1 MKNQEDNFDKEM
13 ELSLTFIIEKIKTL
27 LANNFKQEKKE
38 KEKINNDKN
47 LNKIKNQ
54 IIIEN
59 KNNNFNSQLCIEI
72 NKIIEKELSKY
83 NYYSIMKF
91 SLITNIF
98 LKEDKTKIYINSQS
112 LLKNKDHFKN
122 YIIKFIPEEE
132 KIKQEKNEK
141 KQNSKIIY
149 NSIPNLY
156 ILISILIYLFK
167 LK

>member
-1 MKNQEDNFDKEM
+1 M
-13 ELSLTFIIEKIKTL
+13 ELSLTSIIEKIKTL
-27 LANNFKQEKKE
+27 LEKNFKQEKKE
-38 KEKINNDKN
+38 KEKINKDKN
-47 LNKIKNQ
+47 LNNTKNQ
-54 IIIEN
+54 IITKN
-59 KNNNFNSQLCIEI
+59 KNNNFNSQLSIEI

-91 SLITNIF
+91 SLMINIF

-132 KIKQEKNEK
+132 KIKKEKNEK
-141 KQNSKIIY
+141 TQNSKIIY

-156 ILISILIYLFK
+156 ILISILIYH
-167 LK
+167 LKTKKI

>member
-13 ELSLTFIIEKIKTL
+13 ELSLTSIIEKIKTL

-38 KEKINNDKN
+38 KEKINKDKN
-47 LNKIKNQ
+47 LNNIKNL
-54 IIIEN
+54 N
-59 KNNNFNSQLCIEI
+59 KNNNFNSQLSTEI

-132 KIKQEKNEK
+132 KIKKEKNEK
-141 KQNSKIIY
+141 IENSKIIY

-156 ILISILIYLFK
+156 ILISILIYHLK